1 MCSISGV
8 PWNSQNS
15 GVEKMWLAN
24 LIVLILLAKVV
35 VGLFRW
41 LSNGLVT
48 QLFAL
53 KETINR
59 ISKQEDV

>member
-1 MCSISGV
+1 
-8 PWNSQNS
+8 
-15 GVEKMWLAN
+15 MWLAN

-41 LSNGLVT
+41 LGNGLVT

>member
-1 MCSISGV
+1 
-8 PWNSQNS
+8 
-15 GVEKMWLAN
+15 MWLAN
-24 LIVLILLAKVV
+24 MIVLILLAKVV

-41 LSNGLVT
+41 LGNGLVA